1 MQYTIQNS
9 KLCVVVD
16 SYGAQIKSVKY
27 SGKERAW
34 QNENGAWK
42 DTAPLLFPVCGHFGV
57 TVDGKSYPIS
67 AHGFAKKAEFAL
79 VSQTE
84 NTLIMQTCANAQT
97 KAVYPFDF
105 IFTVTYTVEND
116 TLRIEYAVEN
126 TGEKPLYFAC
136 GGHDSF
142 TFTGEIDGYQLAFER
157 KENLVH
163 YFHDDDGYLTG
174 ETQNYGENPQT
185 LVLPSDFL
193 QEGRTLIFK
202 GINSRKVRLETRDQ
216 KPLADISFDGF
227 DNLLIWRATADSNYV
242 CIEPWTNLP
251 DQANLP
257 DIEFSQ
263 KQGTYKVVAHA
274 RKSLVREIKYYD

>member
-1 MQYTIQNS
+1 MQYTIKNS

-16 SYGAQIKSVKY
+16 SYGAQIKSVKFN
-27 SGKERAW
+27 GKERAW
-34 QNENGAWK
+34 QNENGAWA

-57 TVDGKSYPIS
+57 KVDGKSYPIS
-67 AHGFAKKAEFAL
+67 AHGFAKNLPFTL

-84 NTLIMQTCANAQT
+84 NMLTMQICANAQT

-105 IFTVTYTVEND
+105 VFTVTYTVEND
-116 TLRIEYAVEN
+116 TLRIGYTVEN
-126 TGEKPLYFAC
+126 KGETDLYFAC

-157 KENLVH
+157 EENLTH

-174 ETQNYGENPQT
+174 ETQNYGENTQT
-185 LVLPSDFL
+185 LILPKDFL

-202 GINSRKVRLETRDQ
+202 GVNSRKVRLETRDQ
-216 KPLADISFDGF
+216 KPLADIAFDGF
-227 DNLLIWRATADSNYV
+227 ENLLIWRATADSNYV

-274 RKSLVREIKYYD
+274 RKSLTREIKYYD

>member
-16 SYGAQIKSVKY
+16 SCGAQIKSVKY

-105 IFTVTYTVEND
+105 IFTVTYTVDGD

-142 TFTGEIDGYQLAFER
+142 TFTGEIDGYQLAFE
-157 KENLVH
+157 KQENLVH

-174 ETQNYGENPQT
+174 ETQNYGENTQT

-202 GINSRKVRLETRDQ
+202 GINSRKVRLETRGK

-227 DNLLIWRATADSNYV
+227 ENLLIWRATADSNYV

-251 DQANLP
+251 DPANVP
-257 DIEFSQ
+257 DIEFSK